1 MHMLKTDDER
11 TEEFKYDYV
20 YNNISSDK
28 QKLKVEPNK
37 KWVLFY
43 KAMAFLALVVVIS
56 SIITYILING
66 YL

>member
-1 MHMLKTDDER
+1 MLKTDDER

-28 QKLKVEPNK
+28 QKLKVEPIK

-43 KAMAFLALVVVIS
+43 KAMAFLALIVVIL